1 MPPSSGLAGRAA
13 SSLSFDRSPSTFA
26 FSVLSPDAAA
36 NSPARSGRP
45 ASAATSR
52 RSWYVRGSTDASVP
66 SRHGSTVTAPM
77 GDAGRGS
84 PPACRPEAPR
94 RSALPAP
101 A

>member
-1 MPPSSGLAGRAA
+1 M
-13 SSLSFDRSPSTFA
+13 
-26 FSVLSPDAAA
+26 LSPDAAA

-77 GDAGRGS
+77 GDTGR
-84 PPACRPEAPR
+84 EAR
-94 RSALPAP
+94 SSALARSCCNSSIRARSRPAS
-101 A
+101 ARAASS